1 MADNNKP
8 DKKEEVIDNPAI
20 QKVIQKFKGFTSAD
34 ALEKYNKEQQKLKDD
49 YARKQALEEAQ
60 NWEKFAK
67 EYEENK
73 KAEAKKDNEF
83 AQKQQLANKLGSI
96 APLEGQQNIPII
108 SSFTNYTTDL
118 KNSGTNSGLNK
129 TDLQNL
135 HESFLVHLQNGSTDT
150 KEAREV
156 LTYYYNRFVSQTNN
170 RKIGAGELLVD
181 TNKITNPES
190 IDLSFTFPNW
200 GYDDHIN
207 ERNIWRR
214 GIYSPSGEP
223 GWFYFKIFFKF
234 DTQFGLL
241 GGLLNDETVL
251 NTTNSAGKFLYFANK
266 TYPKSKLL
274 QRYIALKKFASILSY
289 ISSQTPWFFKN
300 VKGLDKATYTGTD
313 FTKEKSIEIGTLQ
326 DAVDMRLSTLVELY
340 KFACYDELNNRE
352 IIPENLRKFEM
363 SILVYNTPIRFLH
376 DSAIPMTNSGKYHG
390 TEFKSVTNFLTGGSD
405 HPDSFQNTLSY
416 KLYTFKN
423 CEISLPELG
432 GLNNGELNNES
443 PFKIGEGN
451 LKIIYDK
458 CYVHTNNETM
468 GMMFGPDGFYYNLF
482 NVKDKYMMNGSN
494 MNQEPETLLY
504 SGSTDNITLLEDR
517 YNNLLNALKSNN
529 TSEIYLS
536 SDALSDVIF
545 DLSNSKIK
553 IKHRNN
559 IIQKLYNSSDTFKD
573 IIKNDRTDL
582 RDKSYNNAKEY
593 VSDFIKQIPLNESA
607 YHNAHTAKRSE
618 FQKQTLSST
627 WARSFNQQIS
637 QSNTYYSN
645 DILDVHKAHT
655 ADRYN
660 NYNNDN
666 LLKYISETSNINY
679 NSNGDKKRK
688 QSMDSLKEYNKS
700 EFDQETNGDK
710 IRKNTLYNIFNMT

>member
-8 DKKEEVIDNPAI
+8 DKKEEVIDNEAI
-20 QKVIQKFKGFTSAD
+20 QKLKEAKNSKN
-34 ALEKYNKEQQKLKDD
+34 ALTILENHNKEQQKLKDD
-49 YARKQALEEAQ
+49 YAREQARIEAENWKKYIDEYYSDDNKAKRAAADNAFAEAQ
-60 NWEKFAK
+60 Q
-67 EYEENK
+67 
-73 KAEAKKDNEF
+73 KAN
-83 AQKQQLANKLGSI
+83 QLGPI
-96 APLEGQQNIPII
+96 EPLKGQQNIPVI

-118 KNSGTNSGLNK
+118 KNSDTNSGLQT

-135 HESFLVHLQNGSTDT
+135 HKSFLLHLQNGSTDT
-150 KEAREV
+150 KEAQEV

-170 RKIGAGELLVD
+170 IKIGAGQLLVD

-223 GWFYFKIFFKF
+223 GWFYFKIFFRF

-241 GGLLNDETVL
+241 GGLLNDETAL

-376 DSAIPMTNSGKYHG
+376 DSAIPMTNTGEYHG
-390 TEFKSVTNFLTGGSD
+390 NEFKSVTNFLMGGAA
-405 HPDSFQNTLSY
+405 HPMSFENTLSY

-494 MNQEPETLLY
+494 MNQLEPLIY
-504 SGSTDNITLLEDR
+504 SGSTENIELLEDR
-517 YNNLLNALKSNN
+517 YKNLLNALKSNN

-553 IKHRNN
+553 INHRNN
-559 IIQKLYNSSDTFKD
+559 IIQKLYNSSYTFKD
-573 IIKNDRTDL
+573 VIKNDHTEY
-582 RDKSYNNAKEY
+582 RDTSYNNAKEY
-593 VSDFIKQIPLNESA
+593 VLDFTKQIPLNDLA

-627 WARSFNQQIS
+627 WARSFEQQIS

-655 ADRYN
+655 ADR
-660 NYNNDN
+660 YNNDN